1 MCATT
6 CLNKPIV
13 ITMNRNTPHYFTRT
27 KISVIAL
34 RFSLINVEEIFS
46 RFTIRIDS
54 KTIFVY
60 KDRSILF
67 PAMEKSW
74 LFRIRDNQDYA
85 EEIVIPKSLHRVL

>member
-60 KDRSILF
+60 KDRSIVHRLYT
-67 PAMEKSW
+67 AHQTCKSS
-74 LFRIRDNQDYA
+74 FCTF
-85 EEIVIPKSLHRVL
+85 V